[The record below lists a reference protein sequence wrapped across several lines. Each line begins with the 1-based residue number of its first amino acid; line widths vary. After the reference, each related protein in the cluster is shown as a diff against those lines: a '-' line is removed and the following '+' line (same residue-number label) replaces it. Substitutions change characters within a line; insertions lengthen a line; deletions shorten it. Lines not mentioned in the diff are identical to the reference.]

1 MTLVEL
7 SSESLLDPSLK
18 INEISYNQIVTKI
31 LMYLP
36 GPMPSCE
43 KALKHGKRENELD
56 EFGEY
61 TKENNEIEFFNFLRK
76 IIRTQIPPPT
86 RLELTKTYIIILNFF
101 IRTSNRI

>member
-1 MTLVEL
+1 MEL

-18 INEISYNQIVTKI
+18 INEISYNELDTKI

-43 KALKHGKRENELD
+43 KTTINEKKEIIDLD

-76 IIRTQIPPPT
+76 TMRTQIPPPT
-86 RLELTKTYIIILNFF
+86 RLELTKTYIIILNFY
-101 IRTSNRI
+101 